1 MKKRLKELA
10 ELVGGSVAGD
20 GDIIVSGV
28 AGIETAR
35 EGDITFIANPKYKR
49 MLLTSQASAIISDSP
64 VQGKPT
70 LITPNP
76 YLAFA
81 RILELYH
88 PTIIEEEGIDPT
100 TIVSPDA
107 CIEDGVWISSHVYI
121 GKGTRIGKRVK
132 IFPGVYIGNGV
143 EIGDD
148 TIIHA
153 NVSIR
158 EGTRIGK
165 RVMIHCNSV
174 IGSDGFG
181 FAKDGTR
188 YVKVPQVGRVRIED
202 DVEIG
207 ACVTIDRAT
216 MGETVIGR
224 GTKIDNLVQIA
235 HNVEIG
241 EDSLIIAQVGISG
254 STRIGN
260 RVTLA
265 GQVGVVG
272 HITVGD
278 DSKIGAQ
285 SGVIN
290 DVPSEKVYTGTPA
303 IPHRDWQKIQALLK
317 RLPEMRREIIAL
329 KEEISHLKEGK
340 G

>member
-1 MKKRLKELA
+1 MKKRLKKLA
-10 ELVGGSVAGD
+10 ELVGGGVAGD
-20 GDIIVSGV
+20 GDIIISGV

-35 EGDITFIANPKYKR
+35 EGEITFIANPKYKR
-49 MLLTSQASAIISDSP
+49 MVLTSRASAIISDSP
-64 VQGKPT
+64 VEGKPT

-100 TIVSPDA
+100 AIVSTDA
-107 CIEDGVWISSHVYI
+107 YIDKGVWISSHVYI
-121 GKGTRIGKRVK
+121 GRGTRIGERVK

-143 EIGDD
+143 EIGND

-165 RVMIHCNSV
+165 RVIIHCNSV
-174 IGSDGFG
+174 LGSDGFG

-254 STRIGN
+254 STRIGR

-265 GQVGVVG
+265 GQAGIVG

-278 DSKIGAQ
+278 DTTIGAQ
-285 SGVIN
+285 SGVIGELK
-290 DVPSEKVYTGTPA
+290 PGGTYTGTPA

-317 RLPEMRREIIAL
+317 KLPEMRREIIAL
-329 KEEISHLKEGK
+329 REEIGYLKKGK
-340 G
+340 A